1 MLVNPDEPLDVQV
14 ERQARIIDA
23 LMRRANR
30 QDDVRPSAFRAFQSA
45 IELQEKMQ
53 AQGRDLA
60 RAVSELETV
69 RGEQERMR
77 KSLVAAL
84 SSMEGGFALFID
96 GKLELCNHLF
106 LQLFPDISNKIDTGL
121 SIGRFFARLVSSKF
135 FRSAD
140 RNLATLPSTLE
151 KRRDEGVI
159 TSVMIEMADDRW
171 FQLSA
176 QHTSGDNVVLLLT
189 EITDFVRRNRSEKES
204 LIDRQEDYLK
214 AVFQTLT
221 SGVCTFSSRGKVLMH
236 NGQFRELLGLP
247 ASYVAEGEPVTALV
261 EYLFAN
267 GLAVEGDAVN
277 IEAIYRKLVTEGAF
291 RQRVRLG
298 PERVLEL
305 HMHEMPDSGYLVEVE
320 DVTLEA
326 RATETL
332 ERRVMERT
340 AELTRAN
347 EKLTEEYE
355 KKARV
360 EEALRDAKDKAEKA
374 VSSKTRFLAAA
385 SHDLLQPINA
395 AKLLIST
402 LLETSRGTDM
412 HGMVERLEGSF
423 RSTEQLLH
431 LLLDIS
437 RLESAAPDTV
447 SPLVVNL
454 TSMMNSIHA
463 DQSLV
468 AEQKNVSLK
477 MVPCSVLVRSDP
489 VYLLRSIQN
498 LVVNAI
504 QYTQPGGRVLV
515 GCRRRKGRVVLEV
528 WDTGIGI
535 PKRDQQRVFEEFA
548 RADGEKLAAGV
559 GLGLSVVERAC
570 RLLGHKLSVKSKPGV
585 GSVFRIELETVTDA
599 PAVNEPLSLASN
611 ADDLLEN
618 QIVLL
623 IENDDDVLFGTTKR
637 LEQWGADVLA
647 CRSIDEAVTCVEDM
661 GMAPDIILAD
671 YTLDDDETGV
681 DAIGRVRKLTK
692 THVPAILIT
701 ADRSPRVRAAGL
713 TYDISVIYKPVKLNR
728 LRPLMAWKIGQQG
741 DADGQGDTKVAG
753 DSAAGAFSVW
763 PE

>member
-1 MLVNPDEPLDVQV
+1 MLVDPNAPLDVQV
-14 ERQARIIDA
+14 ERQGRIIDA

-96 GKLELCNHLF
+96 GRLELCNHLF
-106 LQLFPDISNKIDTGL
+106 LQLFPDVSGKIDTGL
-121 SIGRFFARLVSSKF
+121 PISRFFARLVSSDA

-140 RNLATLPSTLE
+140 RNLATLPAYLE
-151 KRRDEGVI
+151 KRRDEGAI
-159 TSVMIEMADDRW
+159 TSVMIEIADDRW

-176 QHTSGDNVVLLLT
+176 QHTSGENVVLLLT
-189 EITDFVRRNRSEKES
+189 EITDFVRRSRSEKKS

-221 SGVCTFSSRGKVLMH
+221 SGVCTFSPHGKVLMH
-236 NGQFRELLGLP
+236 NAQFRELLHLP
-247 ASYVAEGEPVTALV
+247 ARFVEEGAPVTGLV
-261 EYLFAN
+261 DYLFAN
-267 GLAVEGDAVN
+267 GLAVEGGDETV
-277 IEAIYRKLVTEGAF
+277 EGIYRNLVLHGAL

-298 PERVLEL
+298 DRVLEL

-326 RATETL
+326 RTTETL

-360 EEALRDAKDKAEKA
+360 EEELRRAKEQAEKA

-402 LLETSRGTDM
+402 LLETSRGSEM
-412 HGMVERLEGSF
+412 HAMVERLEGSF

-454 TSMMNSIHA
+454 TAMMNSIHA

-468 AEQKNVSLK
+468 AEQKNVRLK

-515 GCRRRKGRVVLEV
+515 GCRRRAGRVVLEV

-548 RADGEKLAAGV
+548 RADGEKLASGV

-585 GSVFRIELETVTDA
+585 GSVFRIELETVVDA
-599 PAVNEPLSLASN
+599 QPVNEPLSLASN
-611 ADDLLEN
+611 VDDLLEN

-623 IENDDDVLFGTTKR
+623 IENDEDVLFGTTKR
-637 LEQWGADVLA
+637 LEKWGADVLA
-647 CRSIDEAVTCVEDM
+647 CRSIKEALNCVEDM

-671 YTLDDDETGV
+671 YQLDNDETGV
-681 DAIGRVRKLTK
+681 DAIGQVRKVTR

-701 ADRSPRVRAAGL
+701 ANRSPKVRAAGL
-713 TYDISVIYKPVKLNR
+713 AYDISVIYKPVKLNR
-728 LRPLMAWKIGQQG
+728 LRPLMAWKIRQYVERPE
-741 DADGQGDTKVAG
+741 AGDTKVSG
-753 DSAAGAFSVW
+753 DSDVRAFRV
-763 PE
+763 

>member
-1 MLVNPDEPLDVQV
+1 MLVNPNESLEVQV

-30 QDDVRPSAFRAFQSA
+30 QEDVRPSAFQAFQSA
-45 IELQEKMQ
+45 IELQQKMH

-60 RAVSELETV
+60 RAVSELETA
-69 RGEQERMR
+69 RNEQERMR

-106 LQLFPDISNKIDTGL
+106 LDLFPDVTGKIDTGL
-121 SIGRFFARLVSSKF
+121 SISKFFTRLVSSRYF
-135 FRSAD
+135 NSAD
-140 RNLATLPSTLE
+140 RNLATLPAYLE

-159 TSVMIEMADDRW
+159 TSVMIELIDDRW

-189 EITDFVRRNRSEKES
+189 EITEFVRRSRSEKES

-221 SGVCTFSSRGKVLMH
+221 SGVCTFSSEGKVLMY
-236 NGQFRELLGLP
+236 NARFRELLNLP
-247 ASYVAEGEPVTALV
+247 DRFLKEGEFVTTLV
-261 EYLFAN
+261 EHLFSC
-267 GLAVEGDAVN
+267 GLVVEEGDASVD
-277 IEAIYRKLVTEGAF
+277 AIYKKLMSKGAL

-298 PERVLEL
+298 PDRVLEL
-305 HMHEMPDSGYLVEVE
+305 HVHEMPDAGFLVEVK
-320 DVTLEA
+320 DATLEA
-326 RATETL
+326 RTTETL
-332 ERRVMERT
+332 ERRVMART
-340 AELTRAN
+340 AELTFAN

-360 EEALRDAKDKAEKA
+360 EEELRRAKERAEKA

-402 LLETSRGTDM
+402 LLETMRGSEM
-412 HGMVERLEGSF
+412 FGMIERLEGSF

-447 SPLVVNL
+447 SPAVVNL
-454 TSMMNSIHA
+454 AGMMNNIHA
-463 DQSLV
+463 DQTLV
-468 AEQKNVSLK
+468 AEQKNVRLD
-477 MVPCSVLVRSDP
+477 MVPSSVYVRSDP

-498 LVVNAI
+498 LVVNAV
-504 QYTQPGGRVLV
+504 QYTKPGGRVLV
-515 GCRRRKGRVVLEV
+515 GCRRKPGRVILEV

-535 PKRDQQRVFEEFA
+535 PKRDQQRIFEEFA
-548 RADGEKLAAGV
+548 RADGEQLAAGM

-570 RLLGHKLSVKSKPGV
+570 RLLGHKLSVKSKPGL
-585 GSVFRIELETVTDA
+585 GSVFRIELETVEDTK
-599 PAVNEPLSLASN
+599 PTNEPLSLASN
-611 ADDLLEN
+611 VDDLLEN

-623 IENDDDVLFGTTKR
+623 IENDEDVLFGTTKR
-637 LEQWGADVLA
+637 LEKWGADVLA
-647 CRSIDEAVTCVEDM
+647 CRTIEEALTCVTDM

-671 YTLDDDETGV
+671 YQLDDGQTGV
-681 DAIGRVRKLTK
+681 DAIARVRCMTHA
-692 THVPAILIT
+692 HVPAILIT
-701 ADRSPRVRAAGL
+701 ANRSPAIRAAGL
-713 TYDISVIYKPVKLNR
+713 TSDISVMYKPVKLNR
-728 LRPLMAWKIGQQG
+728 LRPLIAWKIRQSVILPEQ
-741 DADGQGDTKVAG
+741 ANTKVAD
-753 DSAAGAFSVW
+753 DSTAGAFRV
-763 PE
+763 